1 MKKVKLDLF
10 HFHPKRLYPETFS
23 KTQVDLVAGLLDVFY

>member
-10 HFHPKRLYPETFS
+10 HFYPKYLYPETF
-23 KTQVDLVAGLLDVFY
+23 TGITVDMVAGLLDVFY